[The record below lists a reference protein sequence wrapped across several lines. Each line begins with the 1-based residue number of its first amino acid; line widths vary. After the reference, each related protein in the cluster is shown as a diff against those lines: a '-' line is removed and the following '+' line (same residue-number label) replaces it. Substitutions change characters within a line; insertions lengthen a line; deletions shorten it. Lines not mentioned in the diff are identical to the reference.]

1 MKKAFYL
8 LILIVLCVSLFVS
21 CESDVK
27 KTPFRV
33 GRGRYD
39 SLMKAVTAA
48 SDGGT
53 IYLEEDA
60 ETKGCI
66 ISKNITLDLQEN
78 TLTLN
83 DSMRGIY
90 VFSGSTLILDGNGY
104 LTAGDGF
111 TGKHLLQS
119 SGDLKILNA
128 NVSAQGYETGAI
140 HATSGSVTIF
150 GASHI
155 LADEGQEVIHLSG
168 SSYCYIYTEGKLEG
182 TIKTADTS
190 VIDFVNADLSKLT
203 FDYSSSIHSP
213 IKAIRVST
221 KLYETYD
228 DTFKAVEEAKDLL
241 AYDHE
246 AGIVFFDTGRDDGEW
261 RYLMAAHADLRLID
275 GVPSVDPNAQGYAE
289 GKATFNFGHSGTD
302 YGTNIEIGAGL
313 DNTTKLAN
321 EPTDD
326 SGAKY
331 CDALVLITNKDTPD
345 EQTYSDWFLPSFD
358 ELNSMYEQLHNK
370 GAGGFDQELYLS
382 SSETDAS
389 AMDTA
394 AALYFNG
401 WERGE
406 LAAPNRETE
415 YLAVRPVRRFK

>member
-1 MKKAFYL
+1 MKKALYVL
-8 LILIVLCVSLFVS
+8 LLAVLCVSLFVS

-27 KTPFRV
+27 KGPFRV

-39 SLMKAVTAA
+39 SLIEAVTAA

-83 DSMRGIY
+83 DSNRGIS
-90 VFSGSTLILDGNGY
+90 VFRDTTLILDGSGY
-104 LTAGDGF
+104 LTAGDNF
-111 TGKHLLQS
+111 TGKHLIQA
-119 SGDLKILNA
+119 SGNLKILNA
-128 NVSAQGYETGAI
+128 NVSAQGHETGAI
-140 HATSGSVTIF
+140 RATSGSVTIF

-168 SSYCYIYTEGKLEG
+168 STYCYIYTAGKLEG
-182 TIKTADTS
+182 IIKTADTG
-190 VIDFVNADLSKLT
+190 VVDFKYADLTTKKLI
-203 FDYSSSIHSP
+203 FDYSSSIYNP

-221 KLYETYD
+221 LLYGECY
-228 DTFKAVEEAKDLL
+228 DTFKAVEDAKELL

-275 GVPSVDPNAQGYAE
+275 GVPSVDPKAQGYAE

-302 YGTNIEIGAGL
+302 YGTNIETGAGL

-331 CDALVLITNKDTPD
+331 CADLTLTTGSG
-345 EQTYSDWFLPSFD
+345 TYSDWFLPSFD
-358 ELNSMYEQLHNK
+358 ELYSMYEQLHNK

-406 LAAPNRETE
+406 LAAPNREAE
-415 YLAVRPVRRFK
+415 YLSVRPVRRFK

>member
-1 MKKAFYL
+1 MKKAFYVL
-8 LILIVLCVSLFVS
+8 LLIVLCVSLFVS

-27 KTPFRV
+27 KGPFRV

-39 SLMKAVTAA
+39 SLIKAVNAA

-140 HATSGSVTIF
+140 HATSGSVIIF

-155 LADEGQEVIHLSG
+155 LADEEQEVIHLSG

-182 TIKTADTS
+182 TIKAADNS
-190 VIDFVNADLSKLT
+190 VVEFVNADLCEDKLE
-203 FDYSSSIHSP
+203 FDFSSSFHSP

-221 KLYETYD
+221 LLYEEHE
-228 DTFKAVEEAKDLL
+228 DTFKAVEEANELL
-241 AYDHE
+241 KYDHE

-261 RYLMAAHADLRLID
+261 RYLMAAHYDLRIRAD
-275 GVPSVDPNAQGYAE
+275 GEPSVNPNDPGYYD
-289 GKATFNFGHSGTD
+289 GRSTFNFGHSGTD
-302 YGTNIEIGAGL
+302 YGTNIETGAGL
-313 DNTTKLAN
+313 HNTELLAADPSDQCGAWFCDRLVLTTKK
-321 EPTDD
+321 
-326 SGAKY
+326 G
-331 CDALVLITNKDTPD
+331 
-345 EQTYSDWFLPSFD
+345 TYEDWFLPSFD
-358 ELNSMYEQLHNK
+358 ELYSMYEQLHNK

-406 LAAPNRETE
+406 LAAPNREAE
-415 YLAVRPVRRFK
+415 YLSVRPVRRFK

>member
-1 MKKAFYL
+1 MKKAFYVL
-8 LILIVLCVSLFVS
+8 LLIVLCVSLFVS

-27 KTPFRV
+27 KGPFRV

-39 SLMKAVTAA
+39 SLIKAVTAA

-83 DSMRGIY
+83 DSRSGIY
-90 VFSGSTLILDGNGY
+90 VFRDTTLILDGSGY
-104 LTAGDGF
+104 LTAGDNF
-111 TGKHLLQS
+111 TGKHLIQA
-119 SGDLKILNA
+119 SGNLKILNA
-128 NVSAQGYETGAI
+128 NVSAQGHETGAI
-140 HATSGSVTIF
+140 RATSGSVTIF

-190 VIDFVNADLSKLT
+190 VIEFVKADLSKLT

-221 KLYETYD
+221 LLYETYK
-228 DTFKAVEEAKDLL
+228 DTTLKAVEEASDLL

-246 AGIVFFDTGRDDGEW
+246 AGIVFFDTGSDEGEW
-261 RYLMAAHADLRLID
+261 RYLMVAHADLRLID
-275 GVPSVDPNAQGYAE
+275 GVPSVDPNAPGYAE

-302 YGTNIEIGAGL
+302 YGTNIETGAGL

-331 CDALVLITNKDTPD
+331 CADLTLTTGSG
-345 EQTYSDWFLPSFD
+345 TYSDWFLPSFD
-358 ELNSMYEQLHNK
+358 ELYSMYEKLHNK

-406 LAAPNRETE
+406 LAAPNREAE
-415 YLAVRPVRRFK
+415 YLSVRPVRRF

>member
-140 HATSGSVTIF
+140 HATSGSVIIF
-150 GASHI
+150 GASNI
-155 LADEGQEVIHLSG
+155 LADEGQEVIHSSG
-168 SSYCYIYTEGKLEG
+168 SSYCYIYTTGKLEG

-190 VIDFVNADLSKLT
+190 VIEFVNADLSTKKLK

-275 GVPSVDPNAQGYAE
+275 GVPSVDPNAPGYAE

-331 CDALVLITNKDTPD
+331 CADLTLTTGSG
-345 EQTYSDWFLPSFD
+345 TYSDWFLPSFD
-358 ELNSMYEQLHNK
+358 ELNSMYEHLHNK

-382 SSETDAS
+382 SSEIDAS

-406 LAAPNRETE
+406 LAAPQRETE
-415 YLAVRPVRRFK
+415 YLAVRPVRRF

>member
-1 MKKAFYL
+1 MKKAFYVL
-8 LILIVLCVSLFVS
+8 LLIVLCVSLFVS

-27 KTPFRV
+27 KGPFRV

-39 SLMKAVTAA
+39 SLIKAVTAA

-83 DSMRGIY
+83 DSRSGIF
-90 VFSGSTLILDGNGY
+90 VFRDTTLILDGSGY
-104 LTAGDGF
+104 LTAGDNF
-111 TGKHLLQS
+111 TGKHLIQA
-119 SGDLKILNA
+119 SGNLKILNA
-128 NVSAQGYETGAI
+128 NVSAQGHETGAI
-140 HATSGSVTIF
+140 RATSGSVTIF

-190 VIDFVNADLSKLT
+190 VIEFVKADLSKLT

-221 KLYETYD
+221 LLYETYK
-228 DTFKAVEEAKDLL
+228 DTTLKAVEEASDLL

-246 AGIVFFDTGRDDGEW
+246 AGIVFFDTGSDEGEW
-261 RYLMAAHADLRLID
+261 RYLMVAHADLRLID
-275 GVPSVDPNAQGYAE
+275 GVPSVDPNAPGYAE

-302 YGTNIEIGAGL
+302 YGTNIETGAGL

-331 CDALVLITNKDTPD
+331 CADLTLTTGSG
-345 EQTYSDWFLPSFD
+345 TYSDWFLPLFD
-358 ELNSMYEQLHNK
+358 ELYSMYEQLHNK

-406 LAAPNRETE
+406 LAAPNREAD